1 MVEFMSCTRV
11 SLLSLSMNGRNRSRC
26 SPFSYSP
33 SGALSADEC
42 LLEFWHSYEDY
53 NAYTQSTAGHSHIA
67 PPAP

>member
-26 SPFSYSP
+26 RPFSYSP

-42 LLEFWHSYEDY
+42 L
-53 NAYTQSTAGHSHIA
+53 TQF
-67 PPAP
+67 